1 MRGFAPRKPQNSG
14 ESPQDPNDRT
24 PRQAAVTLS
33 PAPSRSVL
41 TPRCCGLVPRIKLV
55 VGFAPDRGQD
65 PLDRNNFH
73 RGPNGRH
80 IIDAGTADDV
90 APRGG
95 DELVA
100 ELGIGGALPSG
111 GRLTF
116 AVALLALAV
125 AIDTLRDDARRDPT
139 TGFIRPRTGARRSEV
154 GREGSENLC
163 ENGDCQPTH

>member
-80 IIDAGTADDV
+80 IIDAGTADYV
-90 APRGG
+90 TPGGG
-95 DELVA
+95 DELIA
-100 ELGIGGALPSG
+100 ELTIGGGLSG
-111 GRLTF
+111 LGSL
-116 AVALLALAV
+116 AVPLSFEALAEAV
-125 AIDTLRDDARRDPT
+125 IVLGDDARRVTRQPE
-139 TGFIRPRTGARRSEV
+139 GPARARRPSYV
-154 GREGSENLC
+154 PSRANNSA
-163 ENGDCQPTH
+163 DSK